1 MTRTPRVEYPGALYH
16 VTARG
21 VQRGAI
27 FLDDSDRRQLLRL
40 LASTMNAGNAHA
52 FAYCLMGNHY
62 HFVIQT
68 REANLSAL
76 MHRINFSYG
85 QAFNRRHGRSG
96 HLLEGRFKAIHVD
109 REDYLLEV
117 CRYVELNPVRAG
129 LIESPAQ
136 WKWSS
141 YRAHTGS
148 APPLTWLATAEL
160 LAVLTGR
167 TPEGEPEFDAAQRE
181 YIGWVEAGRHL
192 RLWSGSL
199 RHGQYLG
206 SDAFVQRMMAE
217 RLESC

>member
-27 FLDDSDRRQLLRL
+27 FLDDSDRRQLVRL

-76 MHRINFSYG
+76 MHRINSSYS
-85 QAFNRRHGRSG
+85 QAFNRRHQRAG

-117 CRYVELNPVRAG
+117 CRYVELNPVRTG
-129 LIESPAQ
+129 LVETPTQ
-136 WKWSS
+136 WEWSS
-141 YRAHTGS
+141 YRAHVGR
-148 APPLTWLATAEL
+148 APPLPWLATAEL

-167 TPEGEPEFDAAQRE
+167 QPRGETEFGAAQRE
-181 YIGWVEAGRHL
+181 YVDWVEAGRGA
-192 RLWSGSL
+192 RLWSESL
-199 RHGQYLG
+199 HHGQYLG
-206 SDAFVQRMMAE
+206 NDAFVQRMMGGA
-217 RLESC
+217 S

>member
-76 MHRINFSYG
+76 MHRINFSYS
-85 QAFNRRHGRSG
+85 QAFNRRHGAAATF
-96 HLLEGRFKAIHVD
+96 LKVD
-109 REDYLLEV
+109 SR
-117 CRYVELNPVRAG
+117 PF
-129 LIESPAQ
+129 
-136 WKWSS
+136 
-141 YRAHTGS
+141 T
-148 APPLTWLATAEL
+148 
-160 LAVLTGR
+160 
-167 TPEGEPEFDAAQRE
+167 
-181 YIGWVEAGRHL
+181 
-192 RLWSGSL
+192 
-199 RHGQYLG
+199 
-206 SDAFVQRMMAE
+206 
-217 RLESC
+217 